1 MRNTQ
6 YKTWI
11 LAKNLKNVENE
22 TQNCMTWNTT
32 RNNEK
37 TQKKEKCSLQE
48 LEYSKKTEKEEK
60 CEKYLVGPGI
70 WREKLKNEKH
80 TL

>member
-32 RNNEK
+32 KNNEK
-37 TQKKEKCSLQE
+37 TQKKRNAH
-48 LEYSKKTEKEEK
+48 YRNWN
-60 CEKYLVGPGI
+60 I
-70 WREKLKNEKH
+70 ARKLKKKKNAKN
-80 TL
+80 TW